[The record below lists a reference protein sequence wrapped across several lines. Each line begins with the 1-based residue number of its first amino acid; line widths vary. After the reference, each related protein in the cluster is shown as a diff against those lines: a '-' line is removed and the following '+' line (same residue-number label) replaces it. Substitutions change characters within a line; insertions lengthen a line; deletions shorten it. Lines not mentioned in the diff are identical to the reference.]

1 MEGRCSC
8 VFQVQGWLVT
18 EVRMAENRFTITC
31 KICRQFYILAEE
43 EEGNLPHLLQCGHV
57 YCAAC
62 LNLLKS
68 PFNTITCPDCK
79 LETSVDEDGVD
90 GLQVDS
96 KTIGLIYTAKIKKSR
111 EDRQKTNAEKALAVT
126 GSGHTEKDAALK
138 KAVDHA
144 LIEAIKNQSQ
154 LQSIHERLAKGLK
167 TQVRT
172 EKKRLLAEI
181 SEMTEKA
188 ICVVQKRKVAL
199 VSGLGE
205 LDHCFSEIRRMLQE
219 VEQKKKSLES
229 AIAKAENLNS
239 PVLQEY
245 CNAEQVLEALRA
257 PVDMQAFD
265 LSCLTQVTG
274 LGCSLDSEKLE
285 QALSMNQGNS
295 VSTEHMT
302 PRFKRSSRSS
312 VESRGSL
319 SRPKTPSPPSAADWQ
334 QEYQGIQNAQS
345 NSSPNVII
353 EEIFEDSPGVSAS
366 PIQMAEPKQQEGQ
379 RKPKGTQNPMP
390 PAREEKVCLL
400 WVVVTHVVNPAHFYV
415 RYVSEQ
421 RAGTHLSRK
430 INTFCMGSKCM
441 FSSSNVV
448 KKGDLLFVRWKPGLW
463 CRAQVLDLFQV
474 RNEEAVRQC
483 LATDIAS
490 LKVFFLDYGF
500 IKGLTIAS
508 GEALVGLNE
517 VLRRPDRNAQVEL
530 SRWPQQAIRCGLNG
544 IVPVQMSGWSN
555 EACKEFRNV
564 TGSVA
569 VRMQVFGNDKGTLL
583 VDLKKAPMDHINSRM
598 PISLRDHLVF
608 LEHARFHSPVT
619 AGASCCKPLQYYPPV
634 LPKPKSEFCAI
645 VSHISTPSD
654 FFIQMTENMEFPLLA
669 SKLQAFYGAHK
680 EGLQLHC
687 PMLEQACVAPHDNNE
702 WHRALITGFHG
713 MRMAEV
719 QLVDV
724 GIKRVVAVSDLR
736 VIKDEFLSLPAMAIW
751 CCLADMECDGDYW
764 RTPSINRFRDLA
776 EKRLVTVLTKKFM
789 SCYGPLPVCLF
800 EGDDQRESRSIA
812 GILITE
818 GLARRPK
825 NTRPVAPEVSV
836 WDPPLERVE
845 AEPSAMEMAGGIQL
859 SPSIIIP
866 ASQKDI
872 EVKVTHVT
880 SPANIYVQLSQY
892 NRQLKRLQDQL
903 QQEFGR
909 SAQMSIDWEV
919 GMACGALINAV
930 WERGEVSAI
939 INSNMLEVL
948 RCDFGNCVNVPVD
961 NLRPLPTHM
970 IGSFL
975 IECCL
980 SGIRPAGGPKWT
992 ATSCDLISYYLT
1004 GATAVMTIKEPPPA
1018 EPIGVSLFCSN
1029 RAGQNVSVADYLI
1042 SEGLALPKRKSRSVE
1057 INFGE
1062 VLEPKLVEGLP
1073 ALEVT
1078 SDEPVPLPEEMN
1090 TSADDLTCEIP
1101 PSTDAY
1107 PPPEPPVHLG
1117 HTRMSITAVGD
1128 DGVIYGMTSQAEDEF
1143 ERLKKRLQQHIKA
1156 TPVLN
1161 HHNWRSVKGCIIK
1174 GTDMLWHRG
1183 LVVELIGGQVKVQYV
1198 DQGQVENIPACHVY
1212 PMVVCDDVPQLCLP
1226 LRLHRGKPV
1235 GKEWHHDAVALI
1247 KETVLG
1253 RRVDVQIMELPIE
1266 PRECTPIEIFLDGM
1280 PLSRILAHHQPTC
1293 INISA
1298 VDFEEQ
1304 VITPLVDL
1312 DDWNLDTKGLL
1323 DHPPLLGTYAD
1334 HRLPKIGKRCPVKIK
1349 HLCTPNKVYLNVS
1362 REEDNDVSL
1371 EEVLECVNADMS
1383 SLSPLTDFPIGGP
1396 CLAEYSDGRFYRAEF
1411 TGFVSISP
1419 EIKMLIRHVDFG
1431 SDDTLSILKLRC
1443 LPECLLDF
1451 PRQAV
1456 CVRLAGFQPPRFCSE
1471 TKRLPYAPE
1480 WSVKA
1485 LLEMMN
1491 LLQQKGVFRALIA
1504 AAGEE
1509 SVAYLYNPDGTLV
1522 HHSLVKR
1529 GLADYLS
1536 ESPTHTPLTL
1546 GTLI

>member
-1 MEGRCSC
+1 M
-8 VFQVQGWLVT
+8 
-18 EVRMAENRFTITC
+18 MAENRFTTTC

-43 EEGNLPHLLQCGHV
+43 DEGNLPHLLQCGHV
-57 YCAAC
+57 YCASC

-96 KTIGLIYTAKIKKSR
+96 KTIGLIYTAKIRKSR
-111 EDRQKTNAEKALAVT
+111 EDRQKASAEKGLAVL
-126 GSGHTEKDAALK
+126 GSGHTEKNAALK

-144 LIEAIKNQSQ
+144 LIEALKNQSQ
-154 LQSIHERLAKGLK
+154 LQSIHQRVAEGLK
-167 TQVRT
+167 TKVRI

-181 SEMTEKA
+181 SEVTDKA
-188 ICVVQKRKVAL
+188 TSVVQKRKMAL

-205 LDHCFSEIRRMLQE
+205 LEHCFSQARRMLHDI
-219 VEQKKKSLES
+219 EQKKKSLEN
-229 AIAKAENLNS
+229 AIAKAKSFNS
-239 PVLQEY
+239 SALQED

-257 PVDMQAFD
+257 PVDVQAFD
-265 LSCLTQVTG
+265 VSCLNQVSG
-274 LGCSLDSEKLE
+274 LSCSLDSEKLE
-285 QALSMNQGNS
+285 QALSMNQGHRAS
-295 VSTEHMT
+295 RDYVP
-302 PRFKRSSRSS
+302 PRYRRSS
-312 VESRGSL
+312 VESRGSH

-334 QEYQGIQNAQS
+334 QEYQGIRNAQS

-353 EEIFEDSPGVSAS
+353 EEIFEDSPAVSAP
-366 PIQMAEPKQQEGQ
+366 PIQMAESKRQEDQRAQREPKE
-379 RKPKGTQNPMP
+379 TQDPMP

-421 RAGTHLSRK
+421 RAGAQLSRR
-430 INTFCMGSKCM
+430 INQFCLGSKCM
-441 FSSSNVV
+441 FSPTDLI
-448 KKGDLLFVRWKPGLW
+448 KKGEVLFVRWKPGLW
-463 CRAQVLDLFQV
+463 CRAQVQDLF
-474 RNEEAVRQC
+474 EARHEDVVRQC
-483 LATDIAS
+483 LAADIGS

-500 IKGLTIAS
+500 MKGITISS

-517 VLRRPDRNAQVEL
+517 VLRRPDRSAQVEI
-530 SRWPQQAIRCGLNG
+530 SRWPPQAIRCGLNG
-544 IVPVQMSGWSN
+544 IVPVQASGWGN
-555 EACKEFRNV
+555 ECVKEFRNV
-564 TGSVA
+564 TGSAA
-569 VRMQVFGNDKGTLL
+569 VRMQVFGNDRGALL

-598 PISLRDHLVF
+598 PVSLRDHLVF
-608 LEHARFHSPVT
+608 MEHARFHCPVT

-645 VSHISTPSD
+645 VSHINTPSD
-654 FFIQMTENMEFPLLA
+654 FFIQMTENMEFPLLT
-669 SKLQAFYGAHK
+669 SKLQAYYGAHS
-680 EGLQLHC
+680 EGTQLHC
-687 PMLEQACVAPHDNNE
+687 PMLEQACVAPHSNNE

-724 GIKRVVAVSDLR
+724 GIKKVVPVSDLR
-736 VIKDEFLSLPAMAIW
+736 VIKDEFLSLPSMAIW

-764 RTPSINRFRDLA
+764 RAPSINRFRDLA
-776 EKRLVTVLTKKFM
+776 EKKLVTVLTKKFM
-789 SCYGPLPVCLF
+789 SCYGPMPVGLF
-800 EGDDQRESRSIA
+800 EGDDKRESRSIA
-812 GILITE
+812 YILVAE
-818 GLARRPK
+818 GLAKSPK
-825 NTRPVAPEVSV
+825 NTRPVATEVSV

-845 AEPSAMEMAGGIQL
+845 AEPSAVEMAGGIQL
-859 SPSIIIP
+859 SPSVIVP

-872 EVKVTHVT
+872 EVRVTHVT

-903 QQEFGR
+903 QREFGR
-909 SAQMSIDWEV
+909 SAPASVDWEA
-919 GMACGALINAV
+919 GMACAALINAV

-939 INSNMLEVL
+939 ISSNMLEVL
-948 RCDFGNCVNVPVD
+948 RCDFGNCVSVPVD
-961 NLRPLPTHM
+961 NLRPLPTPM

-980 SGIRPAGGPKWT
+980 SGIRPAGGAKWT

-1004 GATAVMTIKEPPPA
+1004 GATAVMSIKEPPPA
-1018 EPIGVSLFCSN
+1018 QPIGVSLFCSN

-1042 SEGLALPKRKSRSVE
+1042 SEGLALPKRKSREV
-1057 INFGE
+1057 NFGE
-1062 VLEPKLVEGLP
+1062 VLEPKPVEALP

-1078 SDEPVPLPEEMN
+1078 SDEPVPLPEELN
-1090 TSADDLTCEIP
+1090 SSTDDLTCEIP
-1101 PSTDAY
+1101 PSTNAY

-1128 DGVIYGMTSQAEDEF
+1128 DGVIYGMTTQAEEEF

-1161 HHNWRSVKGCIIK
+1161 HQNWRMVKGCIIK

-1183 LVVELIGGQVKVQYV
+1183 LLVEFSGGQVKVQYV

-1226 LRLHRGKPV
+1226 LRLHKGKPV
-1235 GKEWHHDAVALI
+1235 GKDWHHDAVALM

-1253 RRVDVQIMELPIE
+1253 RRVDVQIMELPTE
-1266 PRECTPIEIFLDGM
+1266 PLECTPIEIFLDGM
-1280 PLSRILAHHQPTC
+1280 PLSRVLAHHQPTC
-1293 INISA
+1293 INLSA

-1304 VITPLVDL
+1304 AVTPLVDL

-1349 HLCTPNKVYLNVS
+1349 HLCTPNKVYLKVIH
-1362 REEDNDVSL
+1362 EEDNDVSL

-1396 CLAEYSDGRFYRAEF
+1396 CLAEYSDGVFYRAEL

-1431 SDDTLSILKLRC
+1431 SDDSLPIQKLRS

-1471 TKRLPYAPE
+1471 SKRLPYAPE

-1491 LLQQKGVFRALIA
+1491 LLQQKGVYRALIA
-1504 AAGEE
+1504 SAGEE
-1509 SVAYLYNPDGTLV
+1509 TVAYLYSPDGTLV
-1522 HHSLVKR
+1522 HNSLVKR

-1536 ESPTHTPLTL
+1536 ESPPHTPLTL